1 MLPTLA
7 AGDFILADK
16 TAYKKTLFQI
26 GWLSF
31 RDTVASRADIVVF
44 ALRHHA
50 FRKDRP
56 YLIKRVVALPG
67 DTLAMQDGHLV
78 VHPEKLTSL
87 QAESSMPQAYTGIP
101 GNWHFSYLVPTVQHR
116 HYQPTGTDW
125 GPIVVPEDAYFVLG
139 DNRNESVDSR
149 DFGFV
154 RSDELEAKFFML
166 LHWP

>member
-50 FRKDRP
+50 FRKDRS

-67 DTLAMQDGHLV
+67 DTLAMQEGHLV
-78 VHPEKLTSL
+78 VYPDVKS
-87 QAESSMPQAYTGIP
+87 
-101 GNWHFSYLVPTVQHR
+101 
-116 HYQPTGTDW
+116 
-125 GPIVVPEDAYFVLG
+125 
-139 DNRNESVDSR
+139 
-149 DFGFV
+149 
-154 RSDELEAKFFML
+154 
-166 LHWP
+166 